1 MSASNRIKLRNTYM
15 QGWYQMDLDMLLA
28 TTAPE
33 FIFDDPA
40 EPEPVTRDTLP
51 GYMQRWHA
59 RMCAA
64 GGDNEWRLT
73 HQSRQDQGGV
83 LTDWEW
89 WQVLGTNFQGAAV
102 VLTGDTGVILERITY
117 FDRDLRHPGIS
128 TI

>member
-1 MSASNRIKLRNTYM
+1 M

-40 EPEPVTRDTLP
+40 EAEPVTRDTLN
-51 GYMQRWHA
+51 GYMRRWHA
-59 RMCAA
+59 RMRTA

-73 HQSRQDQGGV
+73 HQSRQDQDGV

-117 FDRDLRHPGIS
+117 FDRDLRHRGTS
-128 TI
+128 ND